1 MLFIRTSFIDLSQ
14 AAPDKEQVSDLLN
27 YTRLIPEIF
36 NHTSQL
42 TALWAQVKNMSE
54 KLSAVQE
61 KLENCSLGG
70 GTGHGTLQ
78 TTPIPTTSPMPTT
91 TPTTTPTPT
100 EPG

>member
-1 MLFIRTSFIDLSQ
+1 MLFIRTSFIDLFQ
-14 AAPDKEQVSDLLN
+14 AVPDKEQVSDLLN

-70 GTGHGTLQ
+70 GTDYGTLQ

-91 TPTTTPTPT
+91 TPTPTPT